1 MPFPASALERDEFL
15 KILLMGPPK
24 LGKSTMVIAT
34 SPGPVRVLLC
44 ESDSA
49 LNGARRLAPEWVK
62 HGDFERIK
70 GWDSM
75 MTALKEAKDDVKEGK
90 IKTVVVDPLSDF
102 AARLEAD
109 LLAST
114 DNGKGPDGRRAYPEY
129 GRRLRHLIEQLF
141 RLPCHVIVIS
151 HYIEVG
157 GGEVQP
163 EGGGEAT
170 PRTGEGIVPLLAGKA
185 RALIAAKFTDVVWFD
200 IRKGERIIET
210 GPTGRWGPG
219 CRSLDGAQVIP
230 ADIMKGKD
238 VGIRA
243 LIKAFADGDLA
254 AAGMAAKKK
263 TNGRAIE
270 ARR

>member
-1 MPFPASALERDEFL
+1 MPLPASALERDEFL
-15 KILLMGPPK
+15 RLLVMGPPK
-24 LGKSTMVIAT
+24 VGKSTCVVAT

-44 ESDSA
+44 EADSA
-49 LNGARRLAPEWVK
+49 LKGARRHSPK
-62 HGDFERIK
+62 NHFDFERIK

-75 MTALKEAKDDVKEGK
+75 MSALKEARDDIKAGK
-90 IKTVVVDPLSDF
+90 LKTLVVDPLSDF
-102 AARLEAD
+102 AAVLEEAC
-109 LLAST
+109 LAQT

-141 RLPCHVIVIS
+141 RLQCHVIVIT

-163 EGGGEAT
+163 DGGGEAT

-185 RALIAAKFTDVVWFD
+185 RALVAAKFNDVCWFD
-200 IRKGERIIET
+200 LDKKGQRFIET

-219 CRSLDGAQVIP
+219 CRSLDGTHMIP
-230 ADIMKGKD
+230 ADVTKGRE

-243 LIKAFADGDLA
+243 LIKAFKEDDEPR
-254 AAGMAAKKK
+254 KT
-263 TNGRAIE
+263 TNGAARAD

>member
-1 MPFPASALERDEFL
+1 MPLPASALERDEFL
-15 KILLMGPPK
+15 RLLLMGVPK
-24 LGKSTMVIAT
+24 SGKTTMVVAS

-44 ESDSA
+44 EGDSA
-49 LNGARRLAPEWVK
+49 LNGARRHSPEWVK

-70 GWDSM
+70 GWKSM
-75 MTALKEAKDDVKEGK
+75 ADAIQVAKEDAKKGV
-90 IKTVVVDPLSDF
+90 IKTLVVDPLSDF
-102 AARLEAD
+102 AAVLEED
-109 LLAST
+109 LLAAT

-129 GRRLRHLIEQLF
+129 VRRLRHLVEQLF
-141 RLPCHVIVIS
+141 RIPCHVVVIS

-163 EGGGEAT
+163 DGGGEPT

-185 RALIAAKFTDVVWFD
+185 RALIAAKFNDVVWFD
-200 IRKGERIIET
+200 IRKGERILET

-219 CRSLDGAQVIP
+219 CRSLDGVQIIP
-230 ADIMKGKD
+230 ADVTKGKD

-243 LIKAFADGDLA
+243 LIKAFREDDASVPKGRV
-254 AAGMAAKKK
+254 
-263 TNGRAIE
+263 NGRAAVE